1 MRLRGSKGAR
11 LGHGRLQL
19 STAQL
24 PRSTPPAQ
32 AKPADGTITRGKS
45 KNPRPKDKFGLTQET
60 TTEPIN

>member
-1 MRLRGSKGAR
+1 MGGSNC
-11 LGHGRLQL
+11 
-19 STAQL
+19 L
-24 PRSTPPAQ
+24 PHSCPDQPPAQ